1 MFDSMDDVDVLFNL
15 DPVVQLLDARIEP
28 YAVYLFGSAVRD
40 TFRKDSDVDLAF
52 LSDRTLTSYEQ
63 YLVSQEAADLLHR
76 EVDLVNLQT
85 VETLFCAQ
93 IIAHGKLLVN
103 KDKARVANFQI
114 RTLKEYALLNEE
126 RAVIL
131 KGIQDRGSLYA

>member
-1 MFDSMDDVDVLFNL
+1 MFDSMDDVLNL
-15 DPVVQLLDARIEP
+15 DPILRLLGARIHP
-28 YAVYLFGSAVRD
+28 FAVYLFGSAVRD

-63 YLVSQEAADLLHR
+63 YLIAQEAADLLHR

-85 VETLFCAQ
+85 AETLFCAH
-93 IIAHGKLLVN
+93 IITHGRLLVN
-103 KDKARVANFQI
+103 GDRVRVANFQI

-131 KGIQDRGSLYA
+131 KGIRDRGSLYA